1 MQAEYDALMRN
12 KTWHLVPPQ
21 AGRNLIDCKWVCKVK
36 YKADGS
42 LDRHKARL
50 VAKGFKQRLG
60 IDYDDTF
67 SPVVKPATI
76 RLILSLAVS
85 HGWVLRQLDVQNA
98 FLHGILEEEVYM
110 KKPPGFIDPVFPSY
124 NCKLDKALY
133 GLKQAPRAWY
143 SRLNDKLQSLGFLPV
158 AEPPELHR
166 LKYASPLSRAPTYFK
181 RCNPLVCRVS
191 ARYNH
196 GSTGST
202 QVFPRTKASLQLQ
215 HNSSLLIY
223 KHVNI
228 ITSHA
233 QLQQN

>member
-21 AGRNLIDCKWVCKVK
+21 AGRNLIDCKWVYKVK

-42 LDRHKARL
+42 IDHHKAQL
-50 VAKGFKQRLG
+50 VAKEFKERLG

-110 KKPPGFIDPVFPSY
+110 KQPPGFIDPVFPSY
-124 NCKLDKALY
+124 HCKLDKTLY

-143 SRLNDKLQSLGFLPV
+143 SRLSDKL
-158 AEPPELHR
+158 
-166 LKYASPLSRAPTYFK
+166 
-181 RCNPLVCRVS
+181 
-191 ARYNH
+191 
-196 GSTGST
+196 
-202 QVFPRTKASLQLQ
+202 
-215 HNSSLLIY
+215 
-223 KHVNI
+223 
-228 ITSHA
+228 
-233 QLQQN
+233 